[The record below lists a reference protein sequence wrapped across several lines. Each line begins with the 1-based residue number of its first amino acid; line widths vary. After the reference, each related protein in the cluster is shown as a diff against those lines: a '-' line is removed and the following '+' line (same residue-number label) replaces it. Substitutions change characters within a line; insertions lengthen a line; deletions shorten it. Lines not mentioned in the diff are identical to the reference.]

1 MCLVIEARC
10 GLMILW
16 PQRVTRLIKQLPS
29 CCNIGVDYAECKAKI
44 VPVLKKLD
52 HVRDRLSFKCS
63 L

>member
-1 MCLVIEARC
+1 
-10 GLMILW
+10 
-16 PQRVTRLIKQLPS
+16 LPS